1 MSTIW
6 ILTEIYFPEQT
17 STGYLLTKTAE
28 GLSQDYMVKV
38 ITGPATNF
46 LKSVDCSSHE
56 TRNNVEIFRCGG
68 TSFNKDFLLRRLVNS
83 VTRSLAIFLQALKL
97 CKKEDVLL
105 VVTNPPLL
113 PFVGVLLKW
122 LKGCRFVLLVHDI
135 YPEVLVAAGVI
146 STSSSFFKSAQVANS
161 FLYRQADRIIS
172 LGRDMTK
179 LVHAKLPNDQ
189 FKKVYFIPNWAEN
202 EIIHPTPKHTNQLI
216 QDLRLNDHFVCL
228 YAGNMGKTHGI
239 EYLAETAKRLKGDKQ
254 LVHFVFL
261 GFGSKKYWLEEY
273 IDSHQLDNV
282 TILPPRP
289 RAEQIVFLNA
299 CDVAIIAFMPG
310 MAGVSVPSRTYNQM
324 ASDYT
329 FSTPKSGEAMIL
341 ATLISYLLL
350 ILPSIPYFI
359 GLFLVLLCVFVS
371 TVRKPEIGLIVVT
384 FLSSSYM
391 LIRWKSMDSP
401 ILAGFRTEIF
411 FLFIIAYVIN
421 SFLSRKDKK
430 NINILDPIL
439 SQPLLSFFILWSL
452 TAFLVH
458 SHENPSLFLLAIR
471 ENLESWL
478 LFPFIV
484 KILEK
489 NINLTKYLYLY
500 FIFGVAF
507 VALANILNYYGMID
521 INFASYSMR
530 GETFIHEREL
540 FGMNISR
547 MNSFFGMGP
556 SGAGQYYS
564 TAVIQSFI
572 IIGFL
577 LKKNSSDIKAY
588 LTLFLFFSILL
599 LLIYCTLLA
608 VSITSFISL
617 TVAFLG
623 VSLKRKKS
631 KLLFLINFSIAFPL
645 FFTTLFLFD
654 LSYLGISSFS
664 NPISYFYDG
673 FLTRGFNITSN
684 LEDVFFGQGLF
695 LRTATSAVSSPN
707 ANLAIDV
714 SWFVIAL
721 RMGFVS
727 MLSALIFSGFKLYTF
742 LITSV
747 SNEYEEIFLL
757 SGVTLLSILAYSH
770 SSPMITRPF
779 DYLFVISTASIHV
792 ICKRKNLKTQNFSSR
807 NNIVLM

>member
-1 MSTIW
+1 
-6 ILTEIYFPEQT
+6 
-17 STGYLLTKTAE
+17 
-28 GLSQDYMVKV
+28 
-38 ITGPATNF
+38 
-46 LKSVDCSSHE
+46 
-56 TRNNVEIFRCGG
+56 
-68 TSFNKDFLLRRLVNS
+68 
-83 VTRSLAIFLQALKL
+83 
-97 CKKEDVLL
+97 
-105 VVTNPPLL
+105 
-113 PFVGVLLKW
+113 
-122 LKGCRFVLLVHDI
+122 
-135 YPEVLVAAGVI
+135 
-146 STSSSFFKSAQVANS
+146 
-161 FLYRQADRIIS
+161 
-172 LGRDMTK
+172 
-179 LVHAKLPNDQ
+179 
-189 FKKVYFIPNWAEN
+189 
-202 EIIHPTPKHTNQLI
+202 
-216 QDLRLNDHFVCL
+216 
-228 YAGNMGKTHGI
+228 
-239 EYLAETAKRLKGDKQ
+239 
-254 LVHFVFL
+254 
-261 GFGSKKYWLEEY
+261 
-273 IDSHQLDNV
+273 
-282 TILPPRP
+282 
-289 RAEQIVFLNA
+289 
-299 CDVAIIAFMPG
+299 
-310 MAGVSVPSRTYNQM
+310 
-324 ASDYT
+324 
-329 FSTPKSGEAMIL
+329 MIL

-371 TVRKPEIGLIVVT
+371 TVRKPEIGLIIVT

-411 FLFIIAYVIN
+411 SLFIIAYVIN
-421 SFLSRKDKK
+421 SFLSKENKK

-439 SQPLLSFFILWSL
+439 RQPLLSFFILWSL

-458 SHENPSLFLLAIR
+458 SHGNPGLFLLAIR

-489 NINLTKYLYLY
+489 NINLIKYLYLY

-521 INFASYSMR
+521 INFASYSMS

-547 MNSFFGMGP
+547 MNSFVGMGP

-577 LKKNSSDIKAY
+577 LKKNSINIKTS

-599 LLIYCTLLA
+599 LLIYCTILT
-608 VSITSFISL
+608 VSVTSFISL
-617 TVAFLG
+617 VIAFSG
-623 VSLKRKKS
+623 VSLKLTKS
-631 KLLFLINFSIAFPL
+631 KLLTSINFSIVFPL
-645 FFTTLFLFD
+645 LLAALFLLD
-654 LSYLGISSFS
+654 LNHIGISNSSTPF
-664 NPISYFYDG
+664 SYFYDA
-673 FLTRGFNITSN
+673 FLTKGLNVTSN

-695 LRTATSAVSSPN
+695 LRSGTSVVSSAN

-714 SWFVIAL
+714 SWFVVAL
-721 RMGFVS
+721 RMGFVA

-757 SGVTLLSILAYSH
+757 SGVTLLSILTYSH

-779 DYLFVISTASIHV
+779 DYVFVIATASIHV
-792 ICKRKNLKTQNFSSR
+792 ICKKRSLKTQNSSALL
-807 NNIVLM
+807 I